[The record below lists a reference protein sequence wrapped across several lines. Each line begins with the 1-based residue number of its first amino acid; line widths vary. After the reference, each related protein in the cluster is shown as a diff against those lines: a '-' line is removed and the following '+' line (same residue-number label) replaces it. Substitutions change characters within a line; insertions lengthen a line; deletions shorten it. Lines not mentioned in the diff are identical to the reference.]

1 MSSSKREDERNEKII
16 RGLMKLPP
24 NRRCI
29 NCNSLGPQYVCS
41 NFWTFVCMIC
51 SGIHREFTHRVKSVS
66 MSKFTTP
73 EVEALQNGGN
83 QRARE
88 IYLKDWDL
96 QRQRLPNISDVDKV
110 REFIKA
116 VYVDRKYAGG
126 NKSEKLLMDSQT
138 ERNAVDDIRRASSYH
153 SYSQSPPYDFQYE
166 ERLNRKQGGSLSKKP
181 GSDRGF
187 FQRKAASFV
196 YSPGRFSDHLSEDR
210 FANEGSSSR
219 VSDYSVSS
227 GGDPFRSAPQSPNLQ
242 RDDGISSPTFYPSKD
257 VAEGLQHQTRDSE
270 VFAKK
275 DADKVPLPRPQ
286 RTVSFGNLGLSDKNS
301 ASLQSVGPASFKDA
315 STDHHQSVVSA
326 PNNVSSFVPC
336 TQVPDERSS
345 GLNRV
350 GNPLPSVA
358 HCSAPA
364 VDLFQAPTAGS
375 VASIDLF
382 QSPAVSV
389 APFQNSPPS
398 SSTSFSEPSG
408 NLSAANLNPK
418 LPETSE
424 AANDGWATF
433 DLPQHIIPD
442 TSALN
447 IGVSESHSKGGSSK
461 NEDSVSLSNIGSQWF
476 DFPSTP
482 VHGPGSLESN
492 PWTGGVQNTHGTV
505 NTGSSQPWNAFGEA
519 DGLPQQH
526 VVQQHVNVQD
536 EQLQVAVDNTSS
548 SRNLFPEDTTTYGL
562 QNLTST
568 DGFSFPNLSS
578 QFASGLPS
586 NQPIHPFMNAAY
598 NDQQKSSNPFDVP
611 FDSAFGASNS
621 FLDTSSLQAAL
632 PIATLPSPYAVGLND
647 SWFPPNPMGSQG
659 GMSFVTAQPPS
670 PRLSNVHSTHGTAAS
685 VGGNPFA

>member
-1 MSSSKREDERNEKII
+1 MSSSKREEERNEKII

-66 MSKFTTP
+66 MSKFTSQ

-88 IYLKDWDL
+88 TYLKDWDL

-126 NKSEKLLMDSQT
+126 AKSEKPPKDSET
-138 ERNAVDDIRRASSYH
+138 EKNAVDDIRRASSYH

-166 ERLNRKQGGSLSKKP
+166 ERLNRKQGGSLFRNP
-181 GSDRGF
+181 GSDRGL

-242 RDDGISSPTFYPSKD
+242 RDGEISSPNFYSSKE
-257 VAEGLQHQTRDSE
+257 VVEGLSHQARNSE

-275 DADKVPLPRPQ
+275 DADKVPVPRPQ
-286 RTVSFGNLGLSDKNS
+286 RTVSFGSIELFDKNS
-301 ASLQSVGPASFKDA
+301 ASLQSVGPVSLKDD
-315 STDHHQSVVSA
+315 STGHRQPVVSIQD
-326 PNNVSSFVPC
+326 NLSSFAPC
-336 TQVPDERSS
+336 SQVPDECSN
-345 GLNRV
+345 GLNRA

-358 HCSAPA
+358 HSSAPA
-364 VDLFQAPTAGS
+364 VDLFQAPTTGS
-375 VASIDLF
+375 VASIDPFQSTGESSVLF
-382 QSPAVSV
+382 QP
-389 APFQNSPPS
+389 SPPS
-398 SSTSFSEPSG
+398 SSSYFSGPSDSP
-408 NLSAANLNPK
+408 SAANLNPK
-418 LPETSE
+418 LHEQSET
-424 AANDGWATF
+424 ANDGWATF
-433 DLPQHIIPD
+433 DLPQHKI
-442 TSALN
+442 SHSNALN
-447 IGVSESHSKGGSSK
+447 IGGFESHSKVGSYKS
-461 NEDSVSLSNIGSQWF
+461 EDSVSSSNVGLEWF
-476 DFPSTP
+476 DFQNTP
-482 VHGPGSLESN
+482 IHGPGPLKSN
-492 PWTGGVQNTHGTV
+492 PWTGGLQNTHGPM
-505 NTGSSQPWNAFGEA
+505 NMGSSQPWNAFGEA
-519 DGLPQQH
+519 DGQ
-526 VVQQHVNVQD
+526 QQHVNVQG
-536 EQLQVAVDNTSS
+536 EHLQVAVDDSS
-548 SRNLFPEDTTTYGL
+548 SAHKGHDLFSEDSTTDGL
-562 QNLTST
+562 QNLTSS

-578 QFASGLPS
+578 QFASGRPI
-586 NQPIHPFMNAAY
+586 NQPIHPFMN
-598 NDQQKSSNPFDVP
+598 NVSDIQQKSSNPFDIP
-611 FDSAFGASNS
+611 FDSTFDASNS

-632 PIATLPSPYAVGLND
+632 PITTLPSPCAVGLND
-647 SWFPPNPMGSQG
+647 SWFPPNPIGYQG
-659 GMSFVTAQPPS
+659 GMSYVTAQPPS
-670 PRLSNVHSTHGTAAS
+670 PQLPNGHPTHGPAAS